1 MKSGNSKVA
10 LLPITEHIEME
21 LLSLEEP
28 CVVVLTQEEE
38 EEHSFNQVSL
48 LLLFYRTWENIV
60 FVQVSYFMY
69 IDSKPPRL
77 IVLIPETPGA
87 SFGA

>member
-28 CVVVLTQEEE
+28 CVIVLTQEEE

-48 LLLFYRTWENIV
+48 LLLFYCTWENIV